1 VRTHRA
7 PRHGSTSCNICH
19 VELWEPT
26 FTPPDLQHLVRA
38 DVPLPRGP
46 RKIILAEVRVV
57 EGRRVILS
65 DQLLQAMSE

>member
-1 VRTHRA
+1 
-7 PRHGSTSCNICH
+7 
-19 VELWEPT
+19 
-26 FTPPDLQHLVRA
+26 LQHLVRA